1 MGLSVRRYIELLT
14 EFAPSQSHY
23 YKHGT
28 PNGVPGL
35 HSTRVSSARFTPS
48 RTDPYNPRS
57 TFMSSDHE
65 LVIILDFG
73 GQYTQLIARRVREL
87 GVYSEIVPFN
97 TTAEA
102 IRRRDPRGIILSGGP
117 SSVYEQGAPHPDPA
131 VIQMGVPVL
140 GICYGVQLMAH
151 FLGGEVKPSNR
162 REYGQAEIAVQAQSQ
177 LLAGLTSPLKVWM
190 SHGDYVSRP
199 PDGFT
204 ITAATEAAIG
214 AVEDPARKL
223 YGVQFHPE
231 VAHTPQGKEILRN
244 FLVNVCRL
252 RCDWTM
258 SSFIETTVEDIKRRV
273 GDLRAVCGLSG
284 GVDSSVAAALVAR
297 AVGDRQTCIFVDTGL
312 LRKNE
317 FEEVLE
323 AYREMDLNVIGVAAG
338 ERFLTKLAGVIDPER
353 KRKIIGNEFIEIFQ
367 EEARKLG
374 HEDFLV
380 QGTLYPDVIESV
392 SVKGP
397 SAVIKSHH
405 NVGGLP
411 EKMNLRLIEPLR
423 ELFKD
428 EVRRVGREMGLPEEI
443 ISRQP
448 FPGPGLAVR
457 ILGEVTADRVALL
470 QEADAIVI
478 EEIRRADHYDK
489 VWQSFAVLLPIS
501 TVGVMGDM
509 RTYDNAI
516 ALRVVES
523 LDGMTADWARLPYEV
538 LQRIS
543 SRIVSEVRGVN
554 RVVYDISSKPPSTI
568 EWE

>member
-1 MGLSVRRYIELLT
+1 
-14 EFAPSQSHY
+14 
-23 YKHGT
+23 
-28 PNGVPGL
+28 
-35 HSTRVSSARFTPS
+35 
-48 RTDPYNPRS
+48 
-57 TFMSSDHE
+57 MSSDHE

-87 GVYSEIVPFN
+87 GVYSEIIPFN

-102 IRRRDPRGIILSGGP
+102 IRSRNPKAIILSGGP
-117 SSVYEQGAPHPDPA
+117 SSVYEENAPHPDPA

-162 REYGQAEIAVQAQSQ
+162 REYGHAEIDVQAQSQ
-177 LLAGLTSPLKVWM
+177 LLAGLPSPLKVWM

-199 PDGFT
+199 PAGFT

-214 AVEDPARKL
+214 AVEDSSRKL

-231 VAHTPQGKEILRN
+231 VAHTPQGKEVLRN
-244 FLVNVCRL
+244 FLVTVCGL

-273 GDLRAVCGLSG
+273 GDGRAVCGLSG

-297 AVGDRQTCIFVDTGL
+297 AIGDRQTCIFVDTGL
-312 LRKNE
+312 LRKKE

-323 AYREMDLNVIGVAAG
+323 AYRDMDLNVVGVAAG
-338 ERFLTKLAGVIDPER
+338 ERFLTRLAGVIDPER

-478 EEIRRADHYDK
+478 EEIRRADYYDK
-489 VWQSFAVLLPIS
+489 VWQSFAVLLPVS

-516 ALRVVES
+516 AIRAVES

>member
-1 MGLSVRRYIELLT
+1 
-14 EFAPSQSHY
+14 
-23 YKHGT
+23 
-28 PNGVPGL
+28 
-35 HSTRVSSARFTPS
+35 
-48 RTDPYNPRS
+48 
-57 TFMSSDHE
+57 MSSDHE

-87 GVYSEIVPFN
+87 GVYSEILPFN

-102 IRRRDPRGIILSGGP
+102 IRSRNPRGIILSGGP
-117 SSVYEQGAPHPDPA
+117 SSVYETGAPHPDAA
-131 VIQMGVPVL
+131 VLNIGVPVL

-162 REYGQAEIAVQAQSQ
+162 REYGQAEISVQAPS
-177 LLAGLTSPLKVWM
+177 LLLEGLESPLKVWM
-190 SHGDYVSRP
+190 SHGDHVSRP
-199 PDGFT
+199 PEGFT
-204 ITAATEAAIG
+204 ITAATDAAIG
-214 AVEDPARKL
+214 AVEDPTRNL

-231 VAHTPQGKEILRN
+231 VAHTPRGKEVLRN
-244 FLVNVCRL
+244 FLVNVCHL

-258 SSFIETTVEDIKRRV
+258 SSFIDTTIADIRRRI
-273 GDLRAVCGLSG
+273 GEGRAVCGLSG

-297 AVGDRQTCIFVDTGL
+297 AIGDRQTCIFVDTGL

-323 AYREMDLNVIGVAAG
+323 AYRDMDLNVVGVAAG
-338 ERFLTKLAGVIDPER
+338 ERFLTRLAGVVDPER

-367 EEARKLG
+367 EESRKLG

-411 EKMNLRLIEPLR
+411 EKMNLKLVEPLR

-428 EVRRVGREMGLPEEI
+428 EVRRVGREIGLPEEI

-470 QEADAIVI
+470 QEADAIVL
-478 EEIRRADHYDK
+478 EEMRRADFYDN
-489 VWQSFAVLLPIS
+489 VWQSFAVLLPVS
-501 TVGVMGDM
+501 TVGVMGDL
-509 RTYDNAI
+509 RTYDSVI

-523 LDGMTADWARLPYEV
+523 FDGMTADWARLPYEV

>member
-1 MGLSVRRYIELLT
+1 MEVEYD
-14 EFAPSQSHY
+14 SHFRLRQY
-23 YKHGT
+23 S
-28 PNGVPGL
+28 L
-35 HSTRVSSARFTPS
+35 HSNERVPIIPVQIMAF
-48 RTDPYNPRS
+48 
-57 TFMSSDHE
+57 DHE
-65 LVIILDFG
+65 TVLILDFG

-102 IRRRDPRGIILSGGP
+102 IRSKNPKAIILSGGP
-117 SSVYEQGAPHPDPA
+117 SSVYEEGAPHPDPA
-131 VIQMGVPVL
+131 VIEMGVPVL
-140 GICYGVQLMAH
+140 GICYGVQLMAY
-151 FLGGEVKPSNR
+151 FLGGEVKPSSR
-162 REYGQAEIAVQAQSQ
+162 REYGQAEIEVQGESQ
-177 LLAGLTSPLKVWM
+177 LLAGLSSPLKVWM
-190 SHGDYVSRP
+190 SHGDFVSQP
-199 PDGFT
+199 PAGFK
-204 ITAATEAAIG
+204 ITASTDAAIG
-214 AVEDPARKL
+214 AVEDSSRGL

-231 VAHTPQGKEILRN
+231 VAHTPQGKEVLRN
-244 FLVNVCRL
+244 FLVNVCHL

-258 SSFIETTVEDIKRRV
+258 ASFIETTVEEIKQRV
-273 GDLRAVCGLSG
+273 GDGRAVCGLSG

-297 AVGDRQTCIFVDTGL
+297 AIGSSQTCIFVDNGL

-338 ERFLTKLAGVIDPER
+338 ERFLTKLAGAIDPEK
-353 KRKIIGNEFIEIFQ
+353 KRKIIGNEFIEVFQ

-411 EKMNLRLIEPLR
+411 EKMNLKLVEPLR

-428 EVRRVGREMGLPEEI
+428 EVRRVGRELGLPEEI
-443 ISRQP
+443 IGRQP

-457 ILGEVTADRVALL
+457 ILGEVNADRVALL
-470 QEADAIVI
+470 QGADSIVI
-478 EEIRRADHYDK
+478 EEFRRADLYDK

-523 LDGMTADWARLPYEV
+523 LDGMTADWARVPYEV

-543 SRIVSEVRGVN
+543 SRIVSEVRGIN

>member
-1 MGLSVRRYIELLT
+1 M
-14 EFAPSQSHY
+14 A
-23 YKHGT
+23 
-28 PNGVPGL
+28 
-35 HSTRVSSARFTPS
+35 
-48 RTDPYNPRS
+48 
-57 TFMSSDHE
+57 SDHE

-97 TTAEA
+97 TSVEE
-102 IRRRDPRGIILSGGP
+102 IRRRRPRGIILSGGP
-117 SSVYEQGAPHPDPA
+117 SSVYDKDAPHPDRS
-131 VIQMGVPVL
+131 VIQMGVPTL

-151 FLGGEVKPSNR
+151 FLGGEVRPSSR
-162 REYGQAEIAVQAQSQ
+162 REYGQAEIEMKPESL
-177 LLAGLTSPLKVWM
+177 LLAGLPERISVWM

-199 PDGFT
+199 PEGFRV
-204 ITAATEAAIG
+204 TAVTDAAIG
-214 AVEDPARKL
+214 AVEDSERNL

-231 VAHTPQGKEILRN
+231 VAHTPQGKQILRN
-244 FLVNVCRL
+244 FLVNVCHL
-252 RCDWTM
+252 SCDWTM
-258 SSFIETTVEDIKRRV
+258 ASFIETSVEEIRKKV
-273 GDLRAVCGLSG
+273 GEGHAVCGLSG

-297 AVGDRQTCIFVDTGL
+297 AVADRQTCIFVDTGL
-312 LRKNE
+312 LRKDE

-323 AYREMDLNVIGVAAG
+323 AYRVMDLNVVGVAAG
-338 ERFLTKLAGVIDPER
+338 ERFLTRLAGVTDPER

-367 EEARKLG
+367 EEAGKLG
-374 HEDFLV
+374 QVDYLV

-411 EKMNLRLIEPLR
+411 DKMHLKLIEPLR

-428 EVRRVGREMGLPEEI
+428 EVRRVGRELGLPEEI
-443 ISRQP
+443 IGRQP

-478 EEIRRADHYDK
+478 EEIRRADLYDK
-489 VWQSFAVLLPIS
+489 VWQSFAVLLPVS
-501 TVGVMGDM
+501 TVGVMGDC
-509 RTYDNAI
+509 RTYENAVAI
-516 ALRVVES
+516 RAVES
-523 LDGMTADWARLPYEV
+523 LDGMTADWARLPYDV
-538 LQRIS
+538 LHRIS
-543 SRIVSEVRGVN
+543 SRIVSEVRGIN
-554 RVVYDISSKPPSTI
+554 RVVYDVSSKPPSTI

>member
-1 MGLSVRRYIELLT
+1 MMPE
-14 EFAPSQSHY
+14 
-23 YKHGT
+23 
-28 PNGVPGL
+28 
-35 HSTRVSSARFTPS
+35 
-48 RTDPYNPRS
+48 
-57 TFMSSDHE
+57 HE
-65 LVIILDFG
+65 TIIILDFG

-97 TTAEA
+97 TPVEE
-102 IRRRDPRGIILSGGP
+102 IKRKHPRGIILSGGP
-117 SSVYEQGAPHPDPA
+117 SSVYEEGAPHPEPA
-131 VIQMGVPVL
+131 LIDIGVPVL
-140 GICYGVQLMAH
+140 GICYGVQLLAY
-151 FLGGEVKPSNR
+151 FLGGEVKPSDR
-162 REYGQAEIAVQAQSQ
+162 REYGHAEIRSVEESR
-177 LLAGLTSPLKVWM
+177 LLKGLPSPIKVWM

-199 PDGFT
+199 PEGFT
-204 ITAATEAAIG
+204 VTALTDAAIG
-214 AVEDPARKL
+214 AVEDEARKL

-231 VAHTPQGKEILRN
+231 VAHTPQGRDILRN
-244 FLVNVCRL
+244 FLTEICSL

-258 SSFIETTVEDIKRRV
+258 SSFIETTVEEIRHRV
-273 GDLRAVCGLSG
+273 GEARAVCGLSG

-297 AVGDRQTCIFVDTGL
+297 AIGDRQTCIFDDTGL

-323 AYREMDLNVIGVAAG
+323 AYREMNLNVIGVGAG
-338 ERFLTKLAGVIDPER
+338 ERFLTRLAGVTDPER
-353 KRKIIGNEFIEIFQ
+353 KRKIIGNEFIEVFQ
-367 EEARKLG
+367 EEARRLG
-374 HEDFLV
+374 EVDFLV

-411 EKMNLRLIEPLR
+411 EKMHLRLVEPLR

-428 EVRRVGREMGLPEEI
+428 EVRRVGRELGLPEEI
-443 ISRQP
+443 IARQP

-478 EEIRRADHYDK
+478 EEMRRADLYDK
-489 VWQSFAVLLPIS
+489 VWQSFAVLLPVS
-501 TVGVMGDM
+501 TVGVMGDN
-509 RTYDNAI
+509 RTYDSVI
-516 ALRVVES
+516 ALRAVES
-523 LDGMTADWARLPYEV
+523 LDGMTADWARLPYDA

>member
-1 MGLSVRRYIELLT
+1 M
-14 EFAPSQSHY
+14 A
-23 YKHGT
+23 
-28 PNGVPGL
+28 
-35 HSTRVSSARFTPS
+35 
-48 RTDPYNPRS
+48 
-57 TFMSSDHE
+57 SDHE
-65 LVIILDFG
+65 TVLILDFG

-87 GVYSEIVPFN
+87 GVYSEIIPFN
-97 TTAEA
+97 TPVEE
-102 IRRRDPRGIILSGGP
+102 IRKKKPRAIILSGGP
-117 SSVYEQGAPHPDPA
+117 SSVYEEGAPHPDRA
-131 VIQMGVPVL
+131 VIEIGVPVF

-151 FLGGEVKPSNR
+151 FLGGEVKPSDR
-162 REYGQAEIAVQAQSQ
+162 REYGQADLEAKPGS
-177 LLAGLTSPLKVWM
+177 GLFVGLPSPMKVWM

-199 PDGFT
+199 PEGFAV
-204 ITAATEAAIG
+204 TASTDAAIG
-214 AVEDPARKL
+214 AVEDAARKL

-231 VAHTPQGKEILRN
+231 VAHTPQGNAILKN
-244 FLVNVCRL
+244 FLVNVCQL

-258 SSFIETTVEDIKRRV
+258 ASFIETTVEAIRNRV
-273 GDLRAVCGLSG
+273 GDGRAVCGLSG

-297 AVGDRQTCIFVDTGL
+297 AIGDRQTCIFVDTGL

-323 AYREMDLNVIGVAAG
+323 AYREMDLNVVGVAAG
-338 ERFLTKLAGVIDPER
+338 ERFLTRLAGVADPER

-374 HEDFLV
+374 EVDFLV

-411 EKMNLRLIEPLR
+411 EKMHLKLVEPLR

-428 EVRRVGREMGLPEEI
+428 EVRRVGRELGLPEEI
-443 ISRQP
+443 IGRQP

-457 ILGEVTADRVALL
+457 ILGDVTADRVTLL
-470 QEADAIVI
+470 QAADAIVI
-478 EEIRRADHYDK
+478 EEIRRADLYDK
-489 VWQSFAVLLPIS
+489 IWQSFAVLLPVS

-509 RTYDNAI
+509 RTYDNAV
-516 ALRVVES
+516 AVRAVES
-523 LDGMTADWARLPYEV
+523 LDGMTADWCRLPYDV

-543 SRIVSEVRGVN
+543 SRIVSEVRGIN
-554 RVVYDISSKPPSTI
+554 RVVYDVSSKPPSTI